1 MSPAGAETVL
11 YSFTGGADGGAPG
24 SGVIQDTQ
32 SNLYGS
38 TNQDGAESS
47 LCIGGHCG
55 VVFKLSPTGIETV
68 LHTFTG
74 TYGANPVRSARDVA
88 GNLYG
93 GPLPAALTVATFT
106 TQACCSSLRL
116 ATPPTSLGSCT
127 VSLGERTGEAPP
139 PAWSGTR
146 LATLTAWPVTAAHHP
161 GFRAMASSSGWPLDE
176 DGR

>member
-1 MSPAGAETVL
+1 VVFKVSPAGTETVL

-32 SNLYGS
+32 GNLYGS
-38 TNQDGAESS
+38 TNQGGAESS

-74 TYGANPVRSARDVA
+74 TYGANPVRLARDVA

-93 GPLPAALTVATFT
+93 GTSAGGPYGGDFYHSGVLFEFTPCDSAYEFRILYSFTGGADGGGASGLVRDAAGNLYGMAGYGG
-106 TQACCSSLRL
+106 ASSGVSGHGVVFRL
-116 ATPPTSLGSCT
+116 AP
-127 VSLGERTGEAPP
+127 
-139 PAWSGTR
+139 
-146 LATLTAWPVTAAHHP
+146 
-161 GFRAMASSSGWPLDE
+161 
-176 DGR
+176 